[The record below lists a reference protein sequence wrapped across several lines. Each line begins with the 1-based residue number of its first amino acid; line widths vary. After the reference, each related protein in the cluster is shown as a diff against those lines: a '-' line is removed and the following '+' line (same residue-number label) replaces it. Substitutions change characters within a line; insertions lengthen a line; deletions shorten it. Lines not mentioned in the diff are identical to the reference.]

1 MDVAV
6 HGIVHRGDV
15 LGIAR
20 DRGVC
25 HDGVGIWGFI
35 NGFELQPLVM
45 DPKVWRF
52 DIFGVAL
59 VLVGAVHGFA
69 GGTFP
74 GKEGKAKEISSPV
87 GKGNF
92 SLAFPSVLA
101 SSWAQVSHWAGSF
114 EFCTQAPLTPQST
127 SWTLVPWNLSDG
139 SLCAAL
145 ALQSSLH

>member
-15 LGIAR
+15 LGVAG
-20 DRGVC
+20 DGGVC
-25 HDGVGIWGFI
+25 HDGIGVWGFI

-69 GGTFP
+69 GSSFPGRESKGDFPHLLEKATFP
-74 GKEGKAKEISSPV
+74 WDFLPASTS
-87 GKGNF
+87 
-92 SLAFPSVLA
+92 FPL
-101 SSWAQVSHWAGSF
+101 GF

-127 SWTLVPWNLSDG
+127 S
-139 SLCAAL
+139 
-145 ALQSSLH
+145 